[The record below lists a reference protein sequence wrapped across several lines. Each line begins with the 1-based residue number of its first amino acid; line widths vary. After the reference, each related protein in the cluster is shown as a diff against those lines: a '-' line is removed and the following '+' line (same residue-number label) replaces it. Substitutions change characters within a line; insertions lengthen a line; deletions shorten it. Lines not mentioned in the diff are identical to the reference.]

1 MNKDRFIYGSI
12 LMIFMNFITRI
23 IGFTYDVLL
32 SKLLGA
38 EAMGLFQIGMSTLMT
53 FLIITS
59 SGIPT
64 CITKLI
70 AEQNSKRNKENVENI
85 YRTALWLN
93 LSLSIGLGI
102 IFLLSSKFIAIKI
115 LKNENMLLGV
125 YLLFPALIILSLSI
139 VLKSYFYGMKNVTT
153 PGIAQIIEHSTR
165 FIVVIGLLYY
175 IGHINPVYGAM
186 IAILGISI
194 GEFCDLTWSIYAKNR
209 LYKNKYNL
217 LPRNQN
223 KNSFLITILSMSLPL
238 TLSGFF
244 GVILRFSNTILIPS
258 RLMAAGYTS
267 SESVATFGRIM
278 GMTMPLLHLPFIV
291 TSALVINLIPS
302 LSEQVVLKRYQDIK
316 RDIQLSIKVTLL
328 ISIPLMCIYVILSKP
343 LAIFLYNDPMVAN
356 FINIMGYSTVLLALQ
371 HTFSGILYG
380 LNKQIIAT
388 INRLIGTVI
397 QVILI
402 YSLVGNPRFGIYG
415 FFISF
420 FSSTLITTLLDIW
433 TLKRIIKFNF
443 NYLDLLGKPL
453 LASAFMVI
461 TMYLSTYD
469 LKNIQNANFLLFISS
484 LLLGSLSYIIILFIT
499 KALPK
504 DSFKRI
510 MSNK

>member
-1 MNKDRFIYGSI
+1 
-12 LMIFMNFITRI
+12 MIFMNFITRI

-70 AEQNSKRNKENVENI
+70 AEQNSKRNEDNVENI
-85 YRTALWLN
+85 YKTAIWLN
-93 LSLSIGLGI
+93 FSLSIGLGI

-115 LKNENMLLGV
+115 LKNEDMLLGV

-139 VLKSYFYGMKNVTT
+139 VLKSYFYGMKNVIT

-175 IGHINPVYGAM
+175 IGPINPVYGAM

-194 GEFCDLTWSIYAKNR
+194 GEFCDLTWSVYAKNK
-209 LYKNKYNL
+209 LYKNKHNFLYKKQ
-217 LPRNQN
+217 PSE
-223 KNSFLITILSMSLPL
+223 SFLIQILSMSLPL

-258 RLMAAGYTS
+258 RLMIAGYTS

-302 LSEQVVLKRYQDIK
+302 LSEQVVLKRHEDIK

-328 ISIPLMCIYVILSKP
+328 VSIPLMFMYVGLSKP
-343 LAIFLYNDPMVAN
+343 LATFLYNDPMVAN
-356 FINIMGYSTVLLALQ
+356 FIHIMGYSTVLLALQ
-371 HTFSGILYG
+371 HNFSGILYG

-388 INRLIGTVI
+388 VNRLIGMVV

-402 YSLVGNPRFGIYG
+402 YFLVGNPKFGIYG

-420 FSSTLITTLLDIW
+420 FSSTLITTGLDIW
-433 TLKRIIKFNF
+433 TLKRLIKFNF
-443 NYLDLLGKPL
+443 NYLSLLGKPL
-453 LASAFMVI
+453 LASTFMLI
-461 TMYLSTYD
+461 FMHIFTYD
-469 LKNIQNANFLLFISS
+469 LKNVHNINPLLFVSS
-484 LLLGSLSYIIILFIT
+484 LLVGALSYIIILFMT